1 MIDIISEII
10 RLSDKYG
17 EEFNWGIVPKENG
30 FVEALKKEVDISQY
44 DDVKAIAR
52 SYSCDDVLFLLDNN
66 IYRIYHL
73 TYSMKNINGFP
84 RYIEFFDVKK
94 VVDYIENQFIEE
106 YL

>member
-10 RLSDKYG
+10 GLSDKYG
-17 EEFNWGIVPKENG
+17 EEFNWGIVPKE
-30 FVEALKKEVDISQY
+30 
-44 DDVKAIAR
+44 
-52 SYSCDDVLFLLDNN
+52 
-66 IYRIYHL
+66 
-73 TYSMKNINGFP
+73 NGFP

>member
-52 SYSCDDVLFLLDNN
+52 SYSCDDGIF
-66 IYRIYHL
+66 
-73 TYSMKNINGFP
+73 K
-84 RYIEFFDVKK
+84 
-94 VVDYIENQFIEE
+94 FI
-106 YL
+106 